1 MSHDHA
7 NRPGRILL
15 VDDQQSIHDA
25 YRTVLLRN
33 DHNDSDLD
41 DLEAELFGDG
51 PSGSSS
57 ANQQALMTFEL
68 THAMQGLQ
76 AVELTTAA
84 LAQGKPFEVAFV
96 DMRMPP
102 GIDGLETIV
111 RLWQVDPSLQVIICT
126 AFSDYSW
133 PQIIE
138 RLGHRDNLLFVKK
151 PFASEEVLQL
161 AMAMTQKQRSSVASQ
176 LRLQQ
181 LQNANDKLQEEI
193 GQRKTAESEL
203 QHAATHDHLTKLPN
217 RNYLKNVLAEQF
229 RRREINSDKCD
240 ALIFLDL
247 DNFKLINDSLGHI
260 VGDELLVQ
268 IAKRLQDTLR
278 SMCGDAAVG
287 IGRDSNTPHSLV
299 ARLGGDEFV
308 VFLANVETEAL
319 AIRFAETIRDDL
331 INSYVLTNQELSV
344 GTSLG
349 IAFANSDVATP
360 EDLMRNADLAMYRAK
375 FSGKRC
381 LAVFDRNMHSSVLK
395 QLEMEASL
403 RTVLQDNALRMVYQ
417 PIFNVKD
424 GTVTGVESLL
434 RWHHPENGLISPAEF
449 IPVAEETGLIV
460 PIGRWVLEEACRT
473 VKRLN
478 PGHGRR
484 PISVS
489 VNVSKRQIIDPGFVV
504 MLGKILKSFDLP
516 GKLINL
522 EITES
527 LIMQNPEHIVDRL
540 HEIRNLGVEL
550 HMDDFGTG
558 HSSLSCLHRF
568 PIDVLKIDR
577 SFVSTME
584 SNVDYESIIHA
595 IITLAHNLG
604 VTVIAEGIE
613 TQRQLGRLRDLEC
626 DLGQGYYFSEP
637 KTLDEVIALMDR
649 LEQIAQS
656 RTTTLP
662 VPPRPADFP
671 DLEPC

>member
-1 MSHDHA
+1 MSIETA

-25 YRTVLLRN
+25 YRTVLLSNNR
-33 DHNDSDLD
+33 HDSDLQ
-41 DLEAELFGDG
+41 DLEAELFGDAAPAAPPG
-51 PSGSSS
+51 NAQG
-57 ANQQALMTFEL
+57 LMTFEL
-68 THAMQGLQ
+68 THALQGLE

-84 LAQGKPFEVAFV
+84 IEQDNPFEVAFV

-102 GIDGLETIV
+102 GIDGLETIA
-111 RLWQVDPSLQVIICT
+111 RLWQVDPMLQVIICT

-161 AMAMTQKQRSSVASQ
+161 AMAMTQKHRTSVASQ

-181 LQNANDKLQEEI
+181 LQSANDKLQEEI

-217 RNYLKNVLAEQF
+217 RNYLKTVLAEQF
-229 RRREINSDKCD
+229 RRRERNSDKCD

-268 IAKRLQDTLR
+268 IANRLQDSLA
-278 SMCGDAAVG
+278 SMCGDSAAN
-287 IGRDSNTPHSLV
+287 IGQDSNTPHSLV

-308 VFLANVETEAL
+308 VFLANVESEAL

-349 IAFANSDVATP
+349 IAFANADVATP

-417 PIFNVKD
+417 PIFNVQD

-434 RWHHPENGLISPAEF
+434 RWHHPENGLISPADF

-478 PGHGRR
+478 HDPGRR

-489 VNVSKRQIIDPGFVV
+489 VNVSKRQIIDPGFVL
-504 MLGKILKSFDLP
+504 MLGKILESFDISR
-516 GKLINL
+516 KLINL

-527 LIMQNPEHIVDRL
+527 LIMENPEHIVDRL

-595 IITLAHNLG
+595 IISLAHNLG

-637 KTLDEVIALMDR
+637 KTLDEVVSLINR
-649 LEQIAQS
+649 LEQAE
-656 RTTTLP
+656 TPAPTVLLG
-662 VPPRPADFP
+662 PPHAPGHSTI
-671 DLEPC
+671 ESC

>member
-1 MSHDHA
+1 MNNESA

-25 YRTVLLRN
+25 YRTVLLSN
-33 DHNDSDLD
+33 DTQSSELD
-41 DLEAELFGDG
+41 DLEAELFGDAPTAPASTG
-51 PSGSSS
+51 TTG
-57 ANQQALMTFEL
+57 LMTFEL
-68 THAMQGLQ
+68 THALQGVQ
-76 AVELTTAA
+76 AVELTSQAIAA
-84 LAQGKPFEVAFV
+84 NNPFEVAFV

-161 AMAMTQKQRSSVASQ
+161 AMAMTQKHRTSVASQ

-217 RNYLKNVLAEQF
+217 RNYLKNILAEQF
-229 RRREINSDKCD
+229 RRREQNSDKCD

-268 IAKRLQDTLR
+268 IAQRLQDSLT
-278 SMCGDAAVG
+278 SICNDAATDLEH
-287 IGRDSNTPHSLV
+287 DSHTPHSLV

-349 IAFANSDVATP
+349 IAFANADVTTP

-403 RTVLQDNALRMVYQ
+403 RTVLQEEALRMVYQ
-417 PIFNVKD
+417 PIFSVKD

-434 RWHHPENGLISPAEF
+434 RWHHPEHGLISPAEF

-478 PGHGRR
+478 RVAGQR

-489 VNVSKRQIIDPGFVV
+489 VNVSKRQIIDPGFVL
-504 MLGKILKSFDLP
+504 MLDKILKSFDVS
-516 GKLINL
+516 GKLLNL

-527 LIMQNPEHIVDRL
+527 LIMENPEHIVDRL

-604 VTVIAEGIE
+604 VTVTAEGIE
-613 TQRQLGRLRDLEC
+613 TQRQLRRLRDLEC

-637 KTLDEVIALMDR
+637 KSLDEVIGLMLR
-649 LEQIAQS
+649 LEQSAAS
-656 RTTTLP
+656 DRTALTSSQLTAG
-662 VPPRPADFP
+662 RS
-671 DLEPC
+671 DLETC

>member
-1 MSHDHA
+1 MNGDPA

-25 YRTVLLRN
+25 YRTVLLSSPQ
-33 DHNDSDLD
+33 NDSDLD

-51 PSGSSS
+51 PATGTS
-57 ANQQALMTFEL
+57 ADPIGLMTFEL

-76 AVELTTAA
+76 AVELTVEA
-84 LAQGKPFEVAFV
+84 LATQQPFEVAFV

-102 GIDGLETIV
+102 GIDGLETIQ
-111 RLWQVDPSLQVIICT
+111 RLWQVDPGLQVIICT

-133 PQIIE
+133 PQIID
-138 RLGHRDNLLFVKK
+138 RLGHRDNLLVVKK

-161 AMAMTQKQRSSVASQ
+161 AMAMTQKQRMSVASQ
-176 LRLQQ
+176 QRLQQ
-181 LQNANDKLQEEI
+181 LQSANEKLQEEI
-193 GQRKTAESEL
+193 GQRKSAESEL

-229 RRREINSDKCD
+229 RRRQTNCDKCD

-268 IAKRLQDTLR
+268 IARRLQETLH
-278 SMCGDAAVG
+278 SMCGDSAVDSK
-287 IGRDSNTPHSLV
+287 RDPNTPHSLV

-349 IAFANSDVATP
+349 IAFANADVATP

-403 RTVLQDNALRMVYQ
+403 RTVLQDDGLRMVYQ
-417 PIFNVKD
+417 PIFSVKD
-424 GTVTGVESLL
+424 GSVTGVESLL
-434 RWHHPENGLISPAEF
+434 RWHHPENGLISPVDF

-473 VKRLN
+473 AKRLN
-478 PGHGRR
+478 QTAGNR

-489 VNVSKRQIIDPGFVV
+489 VNVSKRQIIDPGFVL
-504 MLGKILKSFDLP
+504 MLGRILDQFEVS
-516 GKLINL
+516 GNQINL

-527 LIMQNPEHIVDRL
+527 LIMENPEHIVDRL
-540 HEIRNLGVEL
+540 HEIRDLGVEL

-584 SNVDYESIIHA
+584 SNIDYESIIHA
-595 IITLAHNLG
+595 IITLAHNLN

-613 TQRQLGRLRDLEC
+613 TKRQLGRLRDLEC

-637 KTLDEVIALMDR
+637 KPLEEVIALMDR
-649 LEQIAQS
+649 LDRAAKAGEPPSVSHAGIATGTDIQ
-656 RTTTLP
+656 
-662 VPPRPADFP
+662 AH
-671 DLEPC
+671 